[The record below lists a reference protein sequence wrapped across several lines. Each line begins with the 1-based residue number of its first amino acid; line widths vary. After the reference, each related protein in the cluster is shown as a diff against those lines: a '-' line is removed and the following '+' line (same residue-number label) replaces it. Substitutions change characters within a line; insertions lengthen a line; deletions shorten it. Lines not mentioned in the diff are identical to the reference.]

1 VEVKTLCSS
10 MLCVRVVGAF
20 VDWRKGRKVLR
31 SGGKRVG
38 KEGGER
44 VGGTR
49 KVLRIC
55 YR

>member
-1 VEVKTLCSS
+1 VLLSIGGRGERSCG
-10 MLCVRVVGAF
+10 VGERG
-20 VDWRKGRKVLR
+20 W
-31 SGGKRVG
+31 GKRVG